1 MDASQDSFV
10 EETVEQKLER
20 LDQENRDLSRIRDV
34 VVPQLESRIRRYEDN
49 PDRGII
55 TDLENKL
62 KDSEALVQELQE
74 NALRNN
80 ERLQELESQL
90 HGLRSGEQ
98 QDTGQQNRVIAQL
111 EDKLRD
117 SEELVRLLQEHV
129 EAASAQ
135 KRQCVENNVEE
146 TEPKLIYNQFTQEDA
161 RQYMEEASRYLEL
174 YTNLKGEYE
183 ELQKT
188 FENREMEF
196 CEMMS
201 AQQMLENADNK
212 IANMVAAK
220 ETILVLRCW
229 TPTAQVELVRRVQ
242 HGESEIATK
251 DEVLRAQQED
261 HVKLV
266 AEYEDLKRRFH
277 ALKSEVREERH
288 KQEIESDIATK
299 DEVLRVQQEEYQKLI
314 TEHEELK
321 RHFYELENKV
331 REERHKQEIESEI
344 ATKDE
349 VLRVQQEEYQKLI
362 TEHDELKRRFHE
374 LENKVREERHKQEIE
389 SEIATKDEVLRVQQE
404 EYQKL
409 ITEHDELKRRFH
421 ELENKVREE
430 RHKQEI
436 ESEIATKDEVLRVQQ
451 EEYQKLITEHDEL
464 KRRFHELENKVR
476 EERHKQEIESDI
488 ATKDE
493 VLRIQEEEHEKLI
506 TEYEELNRRF
516 HALENEVREERHK
529 QEIQRTLMEARC
541 AAPTEELQ
549 QLRSRLGR
557 LESQMGDKEREND
570 VLRGELREMQKKCD
584 DSLTQTVRREVE
596 CHGSS
601 GIELERIVQKLSLE
615 KEKGRIEMR
624 EASKE
629 LHKNTEA
636 SSGTHQ
642 PCLWTQANIKKEETL
657 CSPVVKQRVQ
667 TPSDEEIR
675 RTLAERTAQFGFV
688 PCMPSSG
695 LPACVPFGQSK
706 DFQSLH
712 YPSTGQRHP
721 QFPVAY
727 SPLSLTIGRAS
738 ITPVTMHNARP
749 GHARRMPYD
758 KHPPKETDV

>member
-601 GIELERIVQKLSLE
+601 GIELERIVQQVHRLRSAVGLIWPNVCC
-615 KEKGRIEMR
+615 R
-624 EASKE
+624 
-629 LHKNTEA
+629 
-636 SSGTHQ
+636 Q
-642 PCLWTQANIKKEETL
+642 PH
-657 CSPVVKQRVQ
+657 
-667 TPSDEEIR
+667 
-675 RTLAERTAQFGFV
+675 F
-688 PCMPSSG
+688 
-695 LPACVPFGQSK
+695 
-706 DFQSLH
+706 
-712 YPSTGQRHP
+712 
-721 QFPVAY
+721 AY
-727 SPLSLTIGRAS
+727 
-738 ITPVTMHNARP
+738 
-749 GHARRMPYD
+749 
-758 KHPPKETDV
+758 

>member
-212 IANMVAAK
+212 IANM
-220 ETILVLRCW
+220 
-229 TPTAQVELVRRVQ
+229 
-242 HGESEIATK
+242 
-251 DEVLRAQQED
+251 
-261 HVKLV
+261 
-266 AEYEDLKRRFH
+266 
-277 ALKSEVREERH
+277 
-288 KQEIESDIATK
+288 
-299 DEVLRVQQEEYQKLI
+299 
-314 TEHEELK
+314 
-321 RHFYELENKV
+321 
-331 REERHKQEIESEI
+331 ESEI

-584 DSLTQTVRREVE
+584 DSLTQTQHAEATL
-596 CHGSS
+596 GGKIS
-601 GIELERIVQKLSLE
+601 ELQETSAKNGKLSLE